1 MSAMVMKPARSHP
14 LSREP
19 HQIPREARGGHGDLV
34 TICLAGDVMTGRGI
48 DQILP
53 HPGNPALYEP
63 YVDSASDYVA
73 LAEAA
78 HGPIP
83 KPVDFGYVWGDARAE
98 LERRQ
103 PQLRLVNLETA
114 VTASAEPAIKGINY
128 KMNPANMPALSAAGI
143 EVCALANNH
152 VLDWGAS
159 GLIDTLENLH
169 AAGIRTVGAG
179 RSREEAGAPAIFPI
193 PGGGRLLVFAFG
205 SPTSGIPRSWAAAAN
220 RPGVNLL
227 PDLSSRT
234 LSAVAKQLRAKERQG
249 DIVVASVHW
258 GGNWGYEIGDE
269 EIAFAHGLVEEAGVD
284 LVHGHSSHH
293 VKAIEV
299 YRDRLILYGCGDFL
313 DDYEG
318 IVGEEGYRDDLVLL
332 YFASVR
338 PSDGALAGLAMV
350 PFQIRQFRLNRASPA
365 DASWLRDVLTREGR
379 KFGTAAE
386 ADPEGPLSLRWR

>member
-1 MSAMVMKPARSHP
+1 MVTKPAQSRT

-19 HQIPREARGGHGDLV
+19 HPIPREAPGRRGDLV

-53 HPGNPALYEP
+53 HPGNPTLFEP
-63 YVDSASDYVA
+63 YADCAGDYVA

-83 KPVDFGYVWGDARAE
+83 KPVDFAYVWGDARTE

-103 PQLRLVNLETA
+103 PQFRLVNLETA
-114 VTASAEPAIKGINY
+114 VTASAEPMLKGINY
-128 KMNPANMPALSAAGI
+128 KMNPANMPVLSAAGI

-152 VLDWGAS
+152 VLDWGTS

-169 AAGIRTVGAG
+169 AAGIRTAGAG
-179 RSREEAGAPAIFPI
+179 RNREEAGAPAICPI

-205 SPTSGIPRSWAAAAN
+205 SPTSGIPRNWAAAAN

-227 PDLSSRT
+227 PDLSPRT
-234 LSAVAKQLRAKERQG
+234 LSAVAKQLRTKQRPG

-258 GGNWGYEIGDE
+258 GGNWGYEIGAE
-269 EIAFAHGLVEEAGVD
+269 ETDFAHGLVEEAGVD

-350 PFQIRQFRLNRASPA
+350 PFQIRKFRLNRASPG

-386 ADPEGPLSLRWR
+386 AEPDGALSLRWR